1 MVVISYLWTL
11 PQLYHIFFTLV
22 AIRATY
28 FNTVSCGS
36 YLCCRRRCRAAQCIS
51 LGMYKPNEFC
61 SCCKWSCVAFA
72 SHFARWKS
80 NRRSLIT
87 VSGNTAVDSC
97 LFMSRFCP
105 RCLALLRPI
114 TPSAPPLF
122 FSETYQKRP
131 DSTFKKKRNLVCLSI
146 TKIKPGKPKSRVD
159 VADEWVQNEFRFSR
173 IRSKV
178 KVWNHSSFHA
188 GRMSKQT
195 NSFVFVVWGLGS

>member
-11 PQLYHIFFTLV
+11 PQLYHIFFTV
-22 AIRATY
+22 VTIRATY

-36 YLCCRRRCRAAQCIS
+36 YLCCRRRYRAAQCIS
-51 LGMYKPNEFC
+51 LGMYNPNKFC

-87 VSGNTAVDSC
+87 VSDNTVDSC

-105 RCLALLRPI
+105 RC
-114 TPSAPPLF
+114 PPYYAISPPRHPL
-122 FSETYQKRP
+122 SSSQRHTRNVLTDHARSKRSGTSYVFLSLKSNQGSP
-131 DSTFKKKRNLVCLSI
+131 NLVSTLLM
-146 TKIKPGKPKSRVD
+146 
-159 VADEWVQNEFRFSR
+159 NEFRFSR
-173 IRSKV
+173 IRSKA

-195 NSFVFVVWGLGS
+195 NSFVSVVWGLGS